1 MRRSPRRPYSATP
14 ICCRSACGRLRP
26 RPRREPV
33 PAVFSRTWPAT
44 GAEGIFPV
52 RLQFGSVD
60 IANMIMTTT
69 FSRRLRALVVGSV
82 AAIVLPAC
90 ISPLHA
96 QTVAVMVNGDPITD
110 FDIEQRSKLN
120 FLSTHKAANRQ
131 EVINELIDEKVK
143 IKEAKKYGVDP
154 SVSDID
160 QAYSGMSSRMRL
172 SPDQL
177 TKSLESQGIRPDTLK
192 ARIKADMVWT
202 SLVRGRYKERL
213 QVGEKD
219 VAAAV
224 KAEGGDEQQAEAF
237 EYKMQPVVLI
247 LPRGSAQPAVES
259 RHKEAETLRAR
270 IQTCDEANSYFKS
283 MQNAAIRDPVTK
295 TSADI
300 PAVLRKVLDDTPI
313 GHLTPPEVTKQGIE
327 MVALCA
333 RKPTTIDTPK
343 KREIRE
349 KMYAEKYEA
358 TSKSYLQEIR
368 KAAMIEYR

>member
-1 MRRSPRRPYSATP
+1 
-14 ICCRSACGRLRP
+14 
-26 RPRREPV
+26 
-33 PAVFSRTWPAT
+33 
-44 GAEGIFPV
+44 
-52 RLQFGSVD
+52 
-60 IANMIMTTT
+60 MIMTTTFSRT

-110 FDIEQRSKLN
+110 FDIEQRGKLN
-120 FLSTHKAANRQ
+120 FLSTHKPAVRQ

-160 QAYSGMSSRMRL
+160 QSYAQMSSRMRL

-192 ARIKADMVWT
+192 ARIKADMVWG

-247 LPRGSAQPAVES
+247 VPRGSAQPAVES

-300 PAVLRKVLDDTPI
+300 PVVLRKVLDDTPI

-343 KREIRE
+343 KREIRD
-349 KMYAEKYEA
+349 KMYAQKYET
-358 TSKSYLQEIR
+358 TSKNYLQEIR